1 MARSPS
7 ALSPSRSAFA
17 LLALGSLLACSDGS
31 NPTPAPGPPAA
42 IQVSPPFRSLTHL
55 DETATLSAVV
65 TDAAGTVLSDAVVA
79 WISADAAVVSVD
91 AQGTVTA
98 RGFGAASVTAS
109 VGSVSRSVSV
119 TVTGE
124 PDLAFLEGGWTVQAE
139 VAPPGVASDGTVSVR
154 PDQGG
159 ALRIV
164 QSGTRDGAPVQAVAL
179 AMPFFNTGRW
189 YLARVD
195 GARGRYGVF
204 DGTVAPGRIELSSG
218 SRLGGAMRERVVL
231 SEFRASSFRWV
242 VEGSDDGGATWSR
255 VEDAVWT
262 RTGSNPVPDDL
273 DTPSVACAD
282 ADHRAFDFW
291 RGNWT
296 VTVPSGGVAGTNLVH
311 LVAGCGVQ
319 ENWRDAG
326 SGGGV
331 SLNGFDPVSE
341 RWGQFYVAST
351 GGVLE
356 LWGTAGDDSMTLLG
370 PQFGNPSVTDRIVWT
385 RLADGRVRQRWDA
398 DAGGGWTLV
407 FDGTYSPR

>member
-1 MARSPS
+1 MAR
-7 ALSPSRSAFA
+7 LSFESFPAGGFLA
-17 LLALGSLLACSDGS
+17 LLVAGGLVACSSGA

-42 IQVSPPFRSLTHL
+42 IQVSPPFRSLVHL

-65 TDAAGTVLSDAVVA
+65 TDASGTVLPDAAVA
-79 WISADAAVVSVD
+79 WASGDPSVVSVD

-98 RGFGAASVTAS
+98 RGFGSSSVTAS

-124 PDLAFLEGGWTVQAE
+124 TDLTFLEGGWTLEAD

-154 PDQGG
+154 RDQGD

-164 QSGTRDGAPVQAVAL
+164 QSGTRDGAPVQSVAL
-179 AMPFFNTGRW
+179 VMPLFNTGRW
-189 YLARVD
+189 LLARVD

-204 DGTVAPGRIELSSG
+204 DGTVAPGRIELGSG
-218 SRLGGAMRERVVL
+218 SRLGAGTEERVVL
-231 SEFRASSFRWV
+231 SEFRAASFRWT
-242 VEGSDDGGATWSR
+242 VEGSTDGGATWST

-262 RTGSNPVPDDL
+262 RSASNPVPDDL
-273 DTPSVACAD
+273 DTPSAACAD

-291 RGNWT
+291 QGNWT

-331 SLNGFDPVSE
+331 SLNGFDPVSQ

-351 GGVLE
+351 GGVIE
-356 LWGTAGDDSMTLLG
+356 LWGTADENSMTLLG
-370 PQFGNPSVTDRIVWT
+370 PQFGNPSVTDRVVWT

-398 DAGGGWTLV
+398 NAGAGWTLV